1 METGD
6 GGDVGEILDADA
18 DATDYGLLQL
28 PSHIWPTRKR
38 RTANRHTH
46 TQTRDRS
53 AGSGPQWSGTVQ
65 RLYASVNTFAFLF
78 QPGAGR

>member
-6 GGDVGEILDADA
+6 GGGVGVILDA

-38 RTANRHTH
+38 RTAKTH
-46 TQTRDRS
+46 TRDRS

>member
-6 GGDVGEILDADA
+6 DGGVGVILDADA

-46 TQTRDRS
+46 TRQERRERS
-53 AGSGPQWSGTVQ
+53 TVE
-65 RLYASVNTFAFLF
+65 RN
-78 QPGAGR
+78 GAAVVRER